1 MSIEPSCFD
10 LHGKGDAVPD
20 CLYMLREPSEGVESS
35 LFTPQESGYVLLEE
49 GLPVSST
56 SFAEHVRKGG
66 PNDSSPSV
74 SLTDRDLLEL
84 VFAHAKVILL

>member
-1 MSIEPSCFD
+1 M
-10 LHGKGDAVPD
+10 AD
-20 CLYMLREPSEGVESS
+20 CLYILREPSEGIESS
-35 LFTPQESGYVLLEE
+35 LFTTQESGYVLLEE

-66 PNDSSPSV
+66 LNDSSPSV

-84 VFAHAKVILL
+84 VFAHKKVILL

>member
-10 LHGKGDAVPD
+10 LHVQGDAMPE
-20 CLYMLREPSEGVESS
+20 CLYMLREPLEGIESS
-35 LFTPQESGYVLLEE
+35 LFAAQESGYVLLEE
-49 GLPVSST
+49 GLPASST
-56 SFAEHVRKGG
+56 NFAEHVRKGV

-84 VFAHAKVILL
+84 VFAHTKVILL

>member
-1 MSIEPSCFD
+1 
-10 LHGKGDAVPD
+10 
-20 CLYMLREPSEGVESS
+20 MLREPPEGIDSS
-35 LFTPQESGYVLLEE
+35 LFTSQESGYVLLEE
-49 GLPVSST
+49 GLPASSA

-84 VFAHAKVILL
+84 VFAHTKVILL

>member
-10 LHGKGDAVPD
+10 LHCRGNAVAD
-20 CLYMLREPSEGVESS
+20 CLYILREPSEGIESG
-35 LFTPQESGYVLLEE
+35 LFAFQESGYVLLEE
-49 GLPVSST
+49 GLPASST